1 MSLYFN
7 TTFLL
12 HSIDAWEQ
20 DRQARFNLTS
30 LTNSFHESVPVLDF
44 LDWKITTVE
53 RGYAETVLPLT
64 PNASNQYITHQAAL
78 MLLAADYTGGI
89 ALASLFHMIPIIGF
103 HTSVDDNAAY
113 MWGAKASIHWFAPS
127 CHNLTCRASIDRSK
141 REMLAKRYL
150 KSKKVITTV
159 PIMMYNGDKLVAQ
172 ADFTYWA
179 QNLKGLKR
187 NAFDVEKINILYEH
201 KTKTTAKLIAGL
213 RAMEQEKAVE
223 ERRFDDPYAFMLA
236 GKHGITLARRFS
248 IATPQLQNMVVARTQ
263 HLDET
268 VIFFSKEHSSF
279 NVVNIGAGY
288 DSRFWRLNIENA
300 FIYDLDLPVMLN
312 ERKKI
317 FDYSK
322 KNTIHNIEI
331 DIEIQSVDKALQEE
345 GHFDPGLPTFFI
357 WEGGSMYFQD
367 EEIDNIF
374 TSITK
379 IMSQGSCFWFD
390 YVSDDLV
397 KQSTGIREA
406 EAFITNIRKMGE
418 PFINGYNRIGAFA
431 EKYHLTIEQNIH
443 SGTVLDI
450 EEDIYK
456 HYSFCI
462 LKRKSS
468 SWPPDIPLHPLS

>member
-1 MSLYFN
+1 MSLHFN
-7 TTFLL
+7 TAFLL

-20 DRQARFNLTS
+20 DRKERFNLAS
-30 LTNSFHESVPVLDF
+30 LTESFHESVPALDF
-44 LDWKITTVE
+44 LDWKITAVE
-53 RGYAETVLPLT
+53 RGYTETVLPLT

-78 MLLAADYTGGI
+78 MLLAADYTGGL
-89 ALASLFHMIPIIGF
+89 ALASLLHMVPIIGF
-103 HTSVDDNAAY
+103 WPSVDDNAAY
-113 MWGAKASIHWFAPS
+113 MWGAKAHIHWFAPS
-127 CHNLTCRASIDRSK
+127 CHNLTCQATIEKDK
-141 REMLAKRYL
+141 WEMLAKRFAN
-150 KSKKVITTV
+150 SNKVVVTIPV
-159 PIMMYNGDKLVAQ
+159 KMFNGKKLVAE
-172 ADFTYWA
+172 ADFTYWV
-179 QNLKGLKR
+179 QDINGLKR
-187 NAFDVEKINILYEH
+187 NAFDVQKINVLYEH
-201 KTKTTAKLIAGL
+201 KTKTTAKLIVGL
-213 RAMEQEKAVE
+213 RAIEQEKTVE

-248 IATPQLQNMVVARTQ
+248 IATPQLQNMVAARTQ
-263 HLDET
+263 HLDEA

-312 ERKKI
+312 ERKRI

-331 DIEIQSVDKALQEE
+331 DLEIQSIDKALQEE
-345 GHFDPGLPTFFI
+345 GHFDSGLPTFFI

-367 EEIDNIF
+367 KDIDNIF
-374 TSITK
+374 TSITN
-379 IMSQGSCFWFD
+379 IMSPGSRFWFD

-397 KQSTGIREA
+397 KDSTGIREA

-418 PFINGYNRIGAFA
+418 PFINGYNGIGVLAG
-431 EKYHLTIEQNIH
+431 KYHLTMEQDTH
-443 SGTVLDI
+443 SGAVLGI

-462 LKRKSS
+462 LRGE
-468 SWPPDIPLHPLS
+468 